1 VLLFDTQQ
9 LTYDYE
15 AQQAS
20 QAKLRLQ
27 EEQQRSQILPE
38 QLRLLGIDLESVSEL
53 NKASQ
58 IVKVY

>member
-1 VLLFDTQQ
+1 MLLFDTQQ

>member
-1 VLLFDTQQ
+1 MLLFDTQQ

-15 AQQAS
+15 AQQPS
-20 QAKLRLQ
+20 KAKLRLQ